1 VRRKAPALV
10 LFAAELLLASL
21 LFLSQIAFAQPAP
34 PEPLRRELARLV
46 RSGGV
51 AVALD
56 GGLEWAYQPGMYV
69 PASILKLATAL
80 AAFDLFGPDYRFR
93 TNIFRDSAGHLYLR
107 GFGDPHLVSEE
118 WRAIAEALDTR
129 GAFAG
134 PIRDVVVDDSAFA
147 EMPEVDGREDSLN
160 PYDARLGA
168 LVSNFN
174 TVQVAV
180 ARDGSVAP
188 GEPQTPLTPL
198 ALELARGLPPGLQRI
213 NLSRRPEHGARY
225 SGELARA
232 IFRQAGARIEGRV
245 RAGRVPPDAAL
256 LLAHRSRHTLR
267 DVVAGM
273 MEFSNNFMA
282 NQLLL
287 VMALERHGPPVRL
300 EQGVA
305 LLREYLTARL
315 GLAPEDF
322 ALTEGS
328 GLSPNNR
335 IDLVAMLRIT
345 DAFHPWAGLLQP
357 YGRPPYQ
364 VPAKTGSLADVST
377 LAGFLPA
384 PPGSRRTFVI
394 ILNQERNTRDAVF
407 GELMKVY
414 APD

>member
-1 VRRKAPALV
+1 MRSTLALLILAGV
-10 LFAAELLLASL
+10 STVALAEK
-21 LFLSQIAFAQPAP
+21 AP
-34 PEPLRRELARLV
+34 PEPLGRELARLI

-80 AAFDLFGPDYRFR
+80 AAFDLLGPDYRFR
-93 TNIFRDSAGHLYLR
+93 TDVFRDSAGHLYLR
-107 GFGDPHLVSEE
+107 GFGDPRLVSEE
-118 WRAIAEALDTR
+118 WRAIAEALDSR
-129 GAFAG
+129 GAFAE
-134 PIRDVVVDDSAFA
+134 PIRDMVVDGSAFA
-147 EMPEVDGREDSLN
+147 GMPEVDGREDSLN

-180 ARDGSVAP
+180 GRDGSVAP

-198 ALELARGLPPGLQRI
+198 ALELARGLPPGVQRI
-213 NLSRRPEHGARY
+213 NLSTRPEHGVRY

-232 IFRQAGARIEGRV
+232 IFRETGARIEGAV
-245 RAGRVPPDAAL
+245 RAGPVPANAAL
-256 LLAHRSRHTLR
+256 LLAHRSRHSLR
-267 DVVAGM
+267 DVVGGM
-273 MEFSNNFMA
+273 MEFSNNFIA

-300 EQGVA
+300 EQGIA

-315 GLAPEDF
+315 GLQPEEF
-322 ALTEGS
+322 TLTEGS

-345 DAFHPWAGLLQP
+345 DAFHPWADLLQP
-357 YGRPPYQ
+357 YARPPFR
-364 VPAKTGSLADVST
+364 VLAKTGSLAGVST

-407 GELMKVY
+407 RELMGVY
-414 APD
+414 RTDAHVDSINE